1 MMKNLNKTSNLCGD
15 DKVFDACSLFG
26 MMNLKGKRFSSRDP
40 VKAIANM
47 HDRGN
52 GLGGGFA
59 IYGLY
64 PEYKDY
70 YALHIMYLDKEA
82 KERTER
88 FSAKASISLS
98 RRKCRLETQ
107 KFMIPL
113 FYGGILFNQASGSL
127 KNKAQMTTL

>member
-1 MMKNLNKTSNLCGD
+1 MKDLNRVNNPYGD
-15 DKVFDACSLFG
+15 DKVINACSLFG
-26 MMNLKGKRFSSRDP
+26 MMNLKGERFSSRDP

-70 YALHIMYLDKEA
+70 YTFHIMYLDKDA
-82 KERTER
+82 KEKTER
-88 FSAKASISLS
+88 FLSKRFDNVFDEEVPIKEAKVYD
-98 RRKCRLETQ
+98 
-107 KFMIPL
+107 PL
-113 FYGGILFNQASGSL
+113 LYGDTSFNQAS
-127 KNKAQMTTL
+127 